1 MTSIKLWL
9 TRGASLLLTVAAC
22 SASTG
27 CLSTHNDVVIQQQKP
42 LEVDVNLNGKLTLV
56 VHEAHDDLSYITGQ
70 APSPAPAAAAGPAT
84 RASASEPPST
94 LPSATG
100 ARQPSS
106 FNTLQS
112 RQSIVLLDV
121 FAADAGGLPDKA
133 TVLHEMRANY
143 PAVRKLKDAQLVGEA
158 HSGYVV
164 ALKALSPTQQ
174 QTIQKQ
180 NLYRRELYQ
189 IVAGQ
194 TGQSVQAVSLIFF
207 KQWLRFLRPGDW
219 YQKQKAGGQWVWTQ
233 YK

>member
-1 MTSIKLWL
+1 MTSIKHCL

-70 APSPAPAAAAGPAT
+70 APSPAPAAATAPAI
-84 RASASEPPST
+84 RASAGEPPST

-100 ARQPSS
+100 ASQPSS

-112 RQSIVLLDV
+112 RRSMVLLDV
-121 FAADAGGLPDKA
+121 FAADAGGLPDKS
-133 TVLHEMRANY
+133 TVLQEMRANY

-219 YQKQKAGGQWVWTQ
+219 YQKQNASGQWVWTQ